1 MIRVKE
7 VSVIGDDGEHLGT
20 IPTEEALS
28 MAEDRDM
35 DLVEV
40 AANSNPP
47 VCRIMDFG
55 KHKYKA
61 SKKAHEAKKNQKI
74 VHVKEVKFRPNTDQH
89 DFDFKLKH
97 VQRFIEAGDKAK
109 VVIFFK
115 GREIVHREFG
125 QRVLERVAKQTED
138 IAVIEQTA
146 KQEGRT
152 LVMILAPKSFKT
164 KKGSPSK
171 NPKPAVEKTEAKS
184 EEKKDAPESAVVKT
198 EVKTDVPETQ
208 AASAEPSTEAVVPN
222 NE

>member
-1 MIRVKE
+1 MIRVQE
-7 VSVIGDDGEHLGT
+7 VSVIGDDGESLGT
-20 IPTEEALS
+20 IPTEEAIS
-28 MAEDRDM
+28 MAEDRSL

-40 AANSNPP
+40 APNANPP
-47 VCRIMDFG
+47 VCRIMDYG

-97 VQRFIEAGDKAK
+97 VQRFLENGDKAK

-115 GREIVHREFG
+115 GREIIHREFG
-125 QRVLERVAKQTED
+125 QRVLERVAEKTED
-138 IAVIEQTA
+138 IAIIEQSA

-152 LVMILAPKSFKT
+152 LVMILAPKNVKT
-164 KKGSPSK
+164 KKGTQLQV
-171 NPKPAVEKTEAKS
+171 PKPPVTKNTDANEEKLPS
-184 EEKKDAPESAVVKT
+184 EELGTK
-198 EVKTDVPETQ
+198 
-208 AASAEPSTEAVVPN
+208 AVVPN